1 MLTTI
6 ECAGHPRDMGLAQ
19 GEAARMTIRAEAARL
34 GLPTR
39 RSRWPGLRALT
50 IGAVRGVGAGREMFR
65 HFAHQ
70 AERLEGLARA
80 SGLPL
85 DSVLEMHL
93 RVRAGGLQAG
103 LLARRA
109 TVRAR
114 TLDAEGDGK
123 RLLLERTLPVAQAG
137 EAGWILR
144 ESRPEVG
151 FRSLEVGLP
160 WLVSSVAGVN
170 EGGLAVV
177 AGPLLW
183 GTPGRE
189 GDPTSLLLVQECL
202 QRFEDLDGA
211 IGWCLKRPVE
221 GEQSLV
227 LTDASGAVATVI
239 VDGRERRVQAGEGEL
254 HLEAGELPE
263 ESASLEA
270 GRGSEGRLS
279 IDAPARRMQLRM
291 DGLALDIDLEIDLE
305 IESKAEP
312 GAAAPD

>member
-19 GEAARMTIRAEAARL
+19 GAAARTAIRAEAARL
-34 GLPTR
+34 GLPQR
-39 RSRWPGLRALT
+39 RSRWPSLRPLT

-93 RVRAGGLQAG
+93 RVRAGGAQGG

-114 TLDAEGDGK
+114 TPGDDGDGK
-123 RLLLERTLPVAQAG
+123 RVLLERTLPGAFDG
-137 EAGWILR
+137 EPGWILR

-160 WLVSSVAGVN
+160 WLVTSVAGVN

-211 IGWCLKRPVE
+211 IGWCMKRPVE

-227 LTDASGAVATVI
+227 LADASGAVATVL
-239 VDGRERRVQAGEGEL
+239 VSGRERRVQPGEGEL
-254 HLEAGELPE
+254 HLEGGELPE
-263 ESASLEA
+263 ESKSIEA
-270 GRGSEGRLS
+270 APREEGHLS
-279 IDAPARRMQLRM
+279 IDARGRRLRLRM
-291 DGLALDIDLEIDLE
+291 DGVDLNAAL
-305 IESKAEP
+305 P
-312 GAAAPD
+312 APTPD

>member
-19 GEAARMTIRAEAARL
+19 GAALRLAIRAEAERL
-34 GLPTR
+34 GLPHK
-39 RSRWPGLRALT
+39 RSRWPSLRALT
-50 IGAVRGVGAGREMFR
+50 IGSVRGVGAGREMFR

-80 SGLPL
+80 SGLPS

-93 RVRAGGLQAG
+93 RARAGGAQGG

-109 TVRAR
+109 TLRAR
-114 TLDAEGDGK
+114 TLDDDK
-123 RLLLERTLPVAQAG
+123 RLLLERTLPRALDG
-137 EAGWILR
+137 EAGWMLR
-144 ESRPEVG
+144 ESRPAVG

-170 EGGLAVV
+170 EGGLGVV

-189 GDPTSLLLVQECL
+189 GHPTSLLLVQECL

-227 LTDASGAVATVI
+227 LTDASGAVATVL
-239 VDGRERRVQAGEGEL
+239 VSGRERRVQVGGGEL
-254 HLEAGELPE
+254 HLEGGELPE
-263 ESASLEA
+263 EPTSPASSPE
-270 GRGSEGRLS
+270 REDRLW
-279 IDAPARRMQLRM
+279 IDARARRLRLRM
-291 DGLALDIDLEIDLE
+291 GGVELD
-305 IESKAEP
+305 AEL
-312 GAAAPD
+312 GARLQSATE